1 MDVGVDEGA
10 ILGASDSAVGL
21 RAGGGAGAAR

>member
-10 ILGASDSAVGL
+10 ILGALGSAVGL
-21 RAGGGAGAAR
+21 RADGGAGAAR